1 MRRIT
6 VGLVAA
12 LLGLGAPRPVLAKK
26 KRPSPSAE
34 VKKKEKEERPPSSSD
49 KGQNEGAQGR
59 RNATEDAARA
69 ADASQFER
77 RP

>member
-1 MRRIT
+1 VRRIAIGLV
-6 VGLVAA
+6 VGL
-12 LLGLGAPRPVLAKK
+12 LGVGAPAIAKK
-26 KRPSPSAE
+26 KKPAPSAE
-34 VKKKEKEERPPSSSD
+34 VKKKEKESPPPSSSD

>member
-1 MRRIT
+1 M
-6 VGLVAA
+6 GLVAA
-12 LLGLGAPRPVLAKK
+12 LLGAGAPAVAKK
-26 KRPSPSAE
+26 KKPAPNAE
-34 VKKKEKEERPPSSSD
+34 VKKKEKEQAPPSSSD

-69 ADASQFER
+69 ADAPQFER